1 MELDIFVIPC
11 CVAEDR
17 QQLFRV
23 CAEQGIE
30 AARARK
36 RDPARRQ
43 TRQHVV
49 ERFAVGKAD
58 PPGETPGVEPRC
70 ADCEPE
76 AFVVETV
83 VVAAAAVVLLFHGGV
98 DFGDLCAAPV
108 KIRTRTTVCLPN
120 GRLWKTFVAV
130 SAYSPRR
137 NDVGIISRAIRRRPH
152 RKAGYALDC

>member
-1 MELDIFVIPC
+1 MRIADVDAAGQLGGEG
-11 CVAEDR
+11 R
-17 QQLFRV
+17 Q
-23 CAEQGIE
+23 A
-30 AARARK
+30 
-36 RDPARRQ
+36 
-43 TRQHVV
+43 RQHVV

-58 PPGETPGVEPRC
+58 SPGETPGVEPRC

-83 VVAAAAVVLLFHGGV
+83 VVAAAAVVMLLHGGV

-137 NDVGIISRAIRRRPH
+137 NDVGIISRAIRRRLH
-152 RKAGYALDC
+152 RKQDMHLAAKINFPDLQSMN